1 MLVLVDQ
8 SPNLLG
14 DSGDFLFFPQGFQGD
29 GRDAGGLENVA
40 QVTWRRLVGKPSE
53 ERQTL
58 WAKVVMFNGYYI
70 NSIYS
75 IYIYI

>member
-1 MLVLVDQ
+1 MLISGFPGVFMLVLVDQ

-14 DSGDFLFFPQGFQGD
+14 DSGDFPFFPQGFQGD

-58 WAKVVMFNGYYI
+58 
-70 NSIYS
+70 
-75 IYIYI
+75 